1 MTGTL
6 EDHIEQMYAMKR
18 GVNVDTPP
26 VYMAILSAPDRS
38 IASAEGDVLYLHSNV
53 PGYPSNGWDV
63 NKDAYTEQIW
73 KSSLRFLGGLET
85 EIGRVVSTPQDLEN
99 RFAAPAGAYF
109 HVDMLVTR
117 LGKNR
122 PAHGLGGYN
131 TPIKALYQTG
141 AGTHPTGGVVGW
153 PGRLAAQHALR
164 NE

>member
-1 MTGTL
+1 M
-6 EDHIEQMYAMKR
+6 
-18 GVNVDTPP
+18 
-26 VYMAILSAPDRS
+26 
-38 IASAEGDVLYLHSNV
+38 
-53 PGYPSNGWDV
+53 
-63 NKDAYTEQIW
+63 
-73 KSSLRFLGGLET
+73 
-85 EIGRVVSTPQDLEN
+85 STPRDLEN

-122 PAHGLGGYN
+122 PARGLGGYN